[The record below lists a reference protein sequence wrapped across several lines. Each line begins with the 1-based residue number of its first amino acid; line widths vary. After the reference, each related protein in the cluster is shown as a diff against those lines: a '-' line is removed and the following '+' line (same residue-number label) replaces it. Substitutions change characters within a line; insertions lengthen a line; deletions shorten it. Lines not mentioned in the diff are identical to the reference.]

1 MGHWISLKNLSRP
14 NAIGAAVKATRMRVA
29 RSSRPFSSGAL
40 ATVKVRSGTNTLV
53 RMLRVRLVGGWP
65 LLAAAV
71 AAFAAAGATA
81 SASASAQRPPHAILA
96 VVAADPGDILLA
108 SDGPPTDLLLRFL
121 GAVPALRAGLWSSAQ
136 SRYARQQ
143 ALLDISQ
150 GARQPAT
157 LHADVDAD
165 ADGELDSLRFELARR
180 SFANWRPFRARARD
194 VSQTLRPGLL
204 AASVPRGA
212 AFVAAPGVPTSPA
225 IAAADERGRVAA
237 ISLGA
242 VGTLAARAQMQA
254 RTHRLVVV
262 SLPAG
267 SAGRTQ
273 LSQLARERAPAGLLL
288 VVQLPETPRP
298 GAFGAPPGRFLRQ
311 PAFAIGDG
319 LRGSPR
325 SESTRREGLVV
336 SVDIAPTILAWLG
349 VERPAHMRG
358 LPIAAGEPLS
368 AARLEELRLRWSS
381 IRDGRQTESYT
392 AILLLAGIL
401 FLVLGT
407 WRGVGFAARP
417 ALRIGA
423 LASLWWPS
431 VVLLAALVEPATRT
445 GEVALIAGVSV
456 VLAGVTE
463 RLLPWARAPLAPA
476 LVCLTAYTVDLAFGG
491 PLLTRSVLGPS
502 VAAGSRFYGVSN
514 ELEPILPIVLLVA
527 LAAITTGRQTTARTL
542 TLYAGAGLA
551 LLVVVGWGRLGAD
564 VGGVITVGAGVA
576 VATLVMLP
584 GAVTARRV
592 AFAALVPVA
601 GLALLIVI
609 DVGLSSGSHL
619 TRNLLRAED
628 PGELWELVTRRYEL
642 AWGVL
647 RNGKALAYLLAAL
660 LAVAF
665 AWRNRE
671 RLYGRLPHRGWAA
684 ALIGGLAAG
693 LAGALTNDSGP
704 VLFINAVVALTA
716 ITAYLLGRPD
726 GTAAATAAR

>member
-1 MGHWISLKNLSRP
+1 
-14 NAIGAAVKATRMRVA
+14 
-29 RSSRPFSSGAL
+29 
-40 ATVKVRSGTNTLV
+40 
-53 RMLRVRLVGGWP
+53 MLRVRLVGGWP

-71 AAFAAAGATA
+71 GAFAAASATA
-81 SASASAQRPPHAILA
+81 SASGSGAQRPPRAILA
-96 VVAADPGDILLA
+96 VVAVDRGDILA
-108 SDGPPTDLLLRFL
+108 VEDGPPTDLLLRFL
-121 GAVPALRAGLWSSAQ
+121 GAEPGLRAGLWSSAQ
-136 SRYARQQ
+136 SRYDSQQ

-150 GARQPAT
+150 GARQPAS
-157 LHADVDAD
+157 LHAQVDAD
-165 ADGELDSLRFELARR
+165 SDGELDSLRFALARR
-180 SFANWRPFRARARD
+180 SFANWRAFHDRARD

-204 AASVPRGA
+204 AASVPGGA

-237 ISLGA
+237 MSLGA
-242 VGTLAARAQMQA
+242 VGTLAARARTA
-254 RTHRLVVV
+254 SRTHRLVVV

-267 SAGRTQ
+267 SAGRMQ
-273 LSQLARERAPAGLLL
+273 LSQLARERAPAELLL
-288 VVQLPETPRP
+288 VAALPETPRP

-319 LRGSPR
+319 RRGSPR
-325 SESTRREGLVV
+325 SESTRRDGLVV
-336 SVDIAPTILAWLG
+336 SVDVAPTILAWLG
-349 VERPAHMRG
+349 VERPAQMRG
-358 LPIAAGEPLS
+358 LPVGAGEPLS
-368 AARLEELRLRWSS
+368 AARLEKLRLRWSS
-381 IRDGRQTESYT
+381 IRDGRQAESYT
-392 AILLLAGIL
+392 AILVLTGIV

-407 WRGVGFAARP
+407 WRGAGFAGRP

-431 VVLLAALVEPATRT
+431 AVLLAALVEPATRT
-445 GEVALIAGVSV
+445 AEVGLIAGVSV
-456 VLAGVTE
+456 VLAGATE

-476 LVCLTAYTVDLAFGG
+476 LACLAAYTVDLAFGG

-514 ELEPILPIVLLVA
+514 ELEPILPIVLLTA
-527 LAAITTGRQTTARTL
+527 LAAIATGRRITARTV
-542 TLYAGAGLA
+542 TLYACAGLA

-564 VGGVITVGAGVA
+564 VGGVVTVGAGVA
-576 VATLVMLP
+576 VATLIMLP

-609 DVGLSSGSHL
+609 DVGLSSDSHL

-647 RNGKALAYLLAAL
+647 RNSRALAYLLAAL

-704 VLFINAVVALTA
+704 VLFVNAVIGLAA
-716 ITAYLLGRPD
+716 ITAYLLGRPE
-726 GTAAATAAR
+726 GAAAATPGR